1 MNWSRAKVSTIIK
14 SLAAAPNA
22 SWVIARSTS
31 GKCYPKPQAFP
42 LERASP
48 RVVVPRSPRLSS
60 RPAEVTK
67 QAAVSGVAAG
77 DDAGGVAKATA
88 VVVAG
93 GGDEAGGVAKT
104 AAVLVS
110 AGGGDEAGRGA
121 EVATA
126 LFAGFAFVRAAG
138 GFMAV
143 GANGSSS
150 AMTGSGVMT
159 VVEAMPASPD
169 CMELDSFTAMR
180 TGTLCG

>member
-67 QAAVSGVAAG
+67 QAAVSGSQRVTTQAALRRPRRLSSRVEVMKQ
-77 DDAGGVAKATA
+77 AALRKPRRFSSRPAEVTKR
-88 VVVAG
+88 
-93 GGDEAGGVAKT
+93 
-104 AAVLVS
+104 AAVRRSRRLS
-110 AGGGDEAGRGA
+110 SR
-121 EVATA
+121 A
-126 LFAGFAFVRAAG
+126 LPLCARRAVLWLSEQAARVR
-138 GFMAV
+138 
-143 GANGSSS
+143 
-150 AMTGSGVMT
+150 
-159 VVEAMPASPD
+159 P
-169 CMELDSFTAMR
+169 
-180 TGTLCG
+180 